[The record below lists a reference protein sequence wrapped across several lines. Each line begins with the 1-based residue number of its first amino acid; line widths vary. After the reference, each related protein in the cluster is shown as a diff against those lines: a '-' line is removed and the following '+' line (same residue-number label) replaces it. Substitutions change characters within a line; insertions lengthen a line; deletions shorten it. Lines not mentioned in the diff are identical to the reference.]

1 MNIKLIAQIKGGIG
15 NQLFCYASARRLAIV
30 NGAELIIDDISGFR
44 SDRLYMRQYSLD
56 VFCINVP
63 KASLLQ
69 RMEPFGRLQRGIK
82 KRFNKKL
89 PLSKRRY
96 ISQEGVEFDPEL
108 LGLKLQDGDTYFD
121 GFGQSEDYFI
131 DIESVIRNDLKFK
144 ASLDIKNQNI
154 AASINSNNSVAIHVR
169 WFNPSNKNSGDHLAI
184 QYYQEAISRIIS
196 SVKNPFF
203 YIFSDQMAITKELLG
218 PLLSQHMV
226 EYVEHNA
233 SDEMAYADLWLMSQ
247 CQHFIIANSTFSW
260 WGAWLGE
267 KKGISHVYAPGIFVN
282 PNQSVTAW
290 GFNRLIPD
298 RWVTL

>member
-30 NGAELIIDDISGFR
+30 NGAELIIDDISGFC

-56 VFCINVP
+56 VFCINLP

-108 LGLKLQDGDTYFD
+108 IGLKLQDGDTYFD

-144 ASLDIKNQNI
+144 APLDIKNQ
-154 AASINSNNSVAIHVR
+154 AAI
-169 WFNPSNKNSGDHLAI
+169 
-184 QYYQEAISRIIS
+184 
-196 SVKNPFF
+196 
-203 YIFSDQMAITKELLG
+203 
-218 PLLSQHMV
+218 
-226 EYVEHNA
+226 
-233 SDEMAYADLWLMSQ
+233 
-247 CQHFIIANSTFSW
+247 
-260 WGAWLGE
+260 
-267 KKGISHVYAPGIFVN
+267 
-282 PNQSVTAW
+282 
-290 GFNRLIPD
+290 
-298 RWVTL
+298 